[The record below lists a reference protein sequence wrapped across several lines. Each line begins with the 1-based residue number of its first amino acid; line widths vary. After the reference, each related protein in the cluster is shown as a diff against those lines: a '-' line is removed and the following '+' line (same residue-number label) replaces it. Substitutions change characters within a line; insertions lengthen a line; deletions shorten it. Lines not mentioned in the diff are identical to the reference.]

1 MNEEIE
7 RRLSSALSPSHCEI
21 ALDGNRAQ
29 VLVIADAFEGMNR
42 VKRQQAVYA
51 CLNDFIADGSL
62 HAVSIVAKTPA
73 EWQAA
78 G

>member
-1 MNEEIE
+1 MNDEIE
-7 RRLSSALSPSHCEI
+7 SRLRDALSPSHCEL

-29 VLVIADAFEGMNR
+29 VLVIADAFDGMSR

-51 CLNDFIADGSL
+51 CLNDFIADGTL

>member
-1 MNEEIE
+1 MIDEIE
-7 RRLSSALSPSHCEI
+7 DKLRAALSPSHCEL
-21 ALDGNRAQ
+21 ALDGNKAQ
-29 VLVIADAFEGMNR
+29 VLVIAEAFDGLSR

-51 CLNDFIADGSL
+51 CLNEYIADGRL